1 MAPLSLADATM
12 FLVGVSAVAILAQ
25 IGIYWRSKLSRER
38 GRKAK
43 AFRMAL
49 IEQLDQ
55 CRRVVTHPPRED
67 PPGFDGLIDFIPR
80 FFAVDNVL
88 EEVTLQKDVVNRLLW
103 QMERARLEWEAFR
116 QVASPWSARSREPG
130 TPEFGPSYR
139 HAVFYLQCIGL
150 IIRAAGLSMGLV
162 EEMEPFRG
170 QPWLD
175 KPVLPVNE
183 LPVLEQMDRAQR
195 SAPPWPSGHHAFRDS
210 DPMRS
215 WVQQRTSVPTIQGL

>member
-1 MAPLSLADATM
+1 MSLADATM
-12 FLVGVSAVAILAQ
+12 SLVAVSVVAIVAQ
-25 IGIYWRSKLSRER
+25 VGIYWRSKVSRER

-67 PPGFDGLIDFIPR
+67 PPGFDGLIDFIPQ
-80 FFAVDNVL
+80 FFAVNNVL

-116 QVASPWSARSREPG
+116 QVASPWSDRSRDQS

-139 HAVFYLQCIGL
+139 LAVFYLQCVGL
-150 IIRAAGLSMGLV
+150 ITRAAGLSMGLV
-162 EEMEPFRG
+162 EETEPFRD

-175 KPVLPVNE
+175 QSVLSENQLPVNE
-183 LPVLEQMDRAQR
+183 QRDRASR
-195 SAPPWPSGHHAFRDS
+195 SAPHWPGGHEAFHDC
-210 DPMRS
+210 DPMRFG
-215 WVQQRTSVPTIQGL
+215 VPPEASVPTILGL